1 MPNKQGGLIK
11 GEGGRSLKKIK
22 GEGLIKG
29 EGGRSQNINK
39 RGGSNKRGGW
49 QIIENEYKVRMK

>member
-29 EGGRSQNINK
+29 EGGISHKI
-39 RGGSNKRGGW
+39 NKRGGW
-49 QIIENEYKVRMK
+49 QIIENEYKVK